1 MAWVLGSLVLAAV
14 ISPWIYQGGK
24 HLAATAAAGD
34 LHPLLEWLGAACGRA
49 KFGRFFDRSMLI
61 SAVLLLPVLY
71 RRIKHLRAEPGIV
84 LVDPRARF
92 SWSSGLL
99 QVVIGFV
106 IAGGILWSTGAILAS
121 MGAFIPKENQPSL
134 GKFIQKALLPAAG
147 ASLVEE
153 WLFRG
158 ILLGLWLRSAKTG
171 TACLGSAMLFAFLHF
186 IKLPMGM
193 VIADPGH
200 PLAGFELLGK
210 VLLHFS
216 DPLFFATD
224 FASLLLVGLILAWA
238 RVRTGALWFSIGL
251 HAGWILAFKG
261 FNLIYQEAP
270 MHSLRPWGVG
280 ESLRAGL
287 IPLAT
292 LAVTAAIC
300 RLVVAKIP
308 ALRSGKS

>member
-1 MAWVLGSLVLAAV
+1 MLGSLVLAAV
-14 ISPWIYQGGK
+14 ISPWVYQGGK
-24 HLAATAAAGD
+24 NLAATAAAGD

-49 KFGRFFDRSMLI
+49 KFARFFDRSMLI
-61 SAVLLLPVLY
+61 SAVLLLPVLFS
-71 RRIKHLRAEPGIV
+71 RIKCLRAEPGII

-92 SWSSGLL
+92 PWSSGLL

-106 IAGGILWSTGAILAS
+106 IAGGILWGTGALLVS

-134 GKFIQKALLPAAG
+134 GRFIQKALLPAAG

-171 TACLGSAMLFAFLHF
+171 AACLGSSVLFAFLHF

-193 VIADPGH
+193 VIADPSH

-300 RLVVAKIP
+300 RLVVENMP
-308 ALRSGKS
+308 ALRSGKT